1 MSGIIAS
8 ASIGAASLGYGIY
21 KDAKQSSEA
30 KKIDAANQRPTQPVD
45 PAYQQNINTAQ
56 QMAQQGIPQ
65 QAYNNQ
71 INSINQNQAG
81 GIQAAGLSGRPGSI
95 ASIVRQ
101 GDQATA
107 KLNADDAIQR
117 NKNTLA
123 LIQQRGIKAGADQN
137 AFNYNY
143 ADKYSENLAKSQAL
157 KGAAGQTEG
166 NVINAA
172 GGLVSGLGRY
182 GSFNGGYGYTNPQ
195 IGVQRTGNLT
205 TSPYYNNDPE
215 LAGEFTTS

>member
-1 MSGIIAS
+1 MSGIISS
-8 ASIGAASLGYGIY
+8 AAIGAASLGYGIY

-30 KKIDAANQRPTQPVD
+30 KKIDAANQRPVQPVD
-45 PAYQQNINTAQ
+45 PAYQQNVNTAE
-56 QMAQQGIPQ
+56 QMARQGIPQ
-65 QAYNNQ
+65 TAYNNQ
-71 INSINQNQAG
+71 VNSINQNQAG
-81 GIQAAGLSGRPGSI
+81 GIQAAGQSGRPGSI

-101 GDQATA
+101 GDSAMGQ
-107 KLNADDAIQR
+107 LNSQDAIQR

-137 AFNYNY
+137 AWNYNY

-182 GSFNGGYGYTNPQ
+182 GSFNSGYANPQ
-195 IGVQRTGNLT
+195 SGVQMRNGMT
-205 TSPYYNNDPE
+205 TSDYYNNNPE
-215 LAGEFTTS
+215 LAGEFTDHG